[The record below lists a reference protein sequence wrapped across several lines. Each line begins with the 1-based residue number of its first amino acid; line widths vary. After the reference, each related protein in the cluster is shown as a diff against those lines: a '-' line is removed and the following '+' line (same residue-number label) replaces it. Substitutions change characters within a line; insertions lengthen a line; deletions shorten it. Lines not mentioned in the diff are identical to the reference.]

1 MDAPTI
7 RACLAA
13 AVRAGGPLPDLCLRL
28 LRAWPGLTT
37 DLRVD
42 DSGAWL
48 LGRLA
53 PDADAL
59 ASIDL
64 RRACRAA
71 VALVDSGVRDPDTG
85 LVAVSSDL
93 AGLLPAL
100 EARALGDNRSWVPA
114 ARCHALVSA
123 ARERSARV
131 NLSQQDLPFTVPGEV
146 DALQVDVLAAGERVM
161 PALHVDWVRKL
172 GAHATDALLLDL
184 RAVGGWFLPLVRIIE
199 ADRLIRALTALD
211 GARRMVPGSRG
222 LRSAY
227 LGLLGVDAPL
237 AADSHPVDALVC
249 NLVLAAHR

>member
-1 MDAPTI
+1 MDAPAI
-7 RACLAA
+7 GASLAA
-13 AVRAGGPLPDLCLRL
+13 ARGADPLPDLCLRL
-28 LRAWPGLTT
+28 LRAWPGLSAG
-37 DLRVD
+37 LSVD
-42 DSGAWL
+42 AAGAWL
-48 LGRLA
+48 LGRSTPQADDLLA
-53 PDADAL
+53 PDL
-59 ASIDL
+59 P
-64 RRACRAA
+64 RACRAA
-71 VALVDSGVRDPDTG
+71 VALVDGGVRDPDTG
-85 LVAVSSDL
+85 LVAVSADV
-93 AGLLPAL
+93 ARLLPAL

-131 NLSQQDLPFTVPGEV
+131 NLSQQDLPFTVPGEL

-172 GAHATDALLLDL
+172 GGHATDALLLDL

-199 ADRLIRALTALD
+199 ADRLIRALSALD
-211 GARRMVPGSRG
+211 GARRMAPGSRG